1 MKVIETVFLAES
13 VTTRANNLV
22 MINNAKNEADRKKM
36 SPFAKLGRVA
46 GQSIRGWIRHAMEK
60 LLIQQGVSV
69 CHPLNSPSV
78 TADRN
83 KDFLRKVLLGQFGFG
98 EFMVHNWN
106 NSLEVSAA

>member
-69 CHPLNSPSV
+69 CH
-78 TADRN
+78 RN